1 MNVLRHSTKPLQ
13 IRGVRH
19 SSSVL
24 KQQLKSKL
32 IPEKKALYQ
41 RIKEHGDAPLGQTT
55 VSNLIGGMRG
65 LKCMLWEGSE
75 LDAEQGITFHGK
87 TIEECN
93 RKLPH
98 GPEEG
103 ATQMLP
109 EAMMWLILT
118 GENPTV
124 EQVRALSADLARN
137 SRLPKHVED
146 MIDAMPRDLHPM
158 TALAATTASLSHNS
172 DFQKKYTAGMT
183 KAEHWEATF
192 DDCLTL
198 LAKLPTLAA
207 RIYNHSKGVK
217 MTVEAREDRD
227 VTWNFAEMIGFQD
240 QEFREMLRLYLAL
253 HADHEGGNVSAHST
267 HLVGSALSDP
277 FLSYSAGL
285 LGLAGPLHGL
295 AAQDVLVFIL
305 KMAETLPEGYGDKD
319 VEKYLWDWLNSGRV
333 VPGYGHAVL
342 RKPDPRFTA
351 LHQFSANNQGISKDA
366 HWKLVD
372 VVSRVAPLVLTKHG
386 KTKNPHP
393 NVDSQSGVLLHYYG
407 LKETN
412 FYTVIF
418 GISRA
423 FGVLPQ
429 LIWDRALGLPIER
442 PKSLS
447 LNAIEKMVQA
457 RQ

>member
-1 MNVLRHSTKPLQ
+1 V
-13 IRGVRH
+13 
-19 SSSVL
+19 
-24 KQQLKSKL
+24 
-32 IPEKKALYQ
+32 
-41 RIKEHGDAPLGQTT
+41 
-55 VSNLIGGMRG
+55 
-65 LKCMLWEGSE
+65 
-75 LDAEQGITFHGK
+75 
-87 TIEECN
+87 
-93 RKLPH
+93 
-98 GPEEG
+98 
-103 ATQMLP
+103 
-109 EAMMWLILT
+109 
-118 GENPTV
+118 
-124 EQVRALSADLARN
+124 
-137 SRLPKHVED
+137 
-146 MIDAMPRDLHPM
+146 
-158 TALAATTASLSHNS
+158 
-172 DFQKKYTAGMT
+172 
-183 KAEHWEATF
+183 
-192 DDCLTL
+192 
-198 LAKLPTLAA
+198 
-207 RIYNHSKGVK
+207 
-217 MTVEAREDRD
+217 
-227 VTWNFAEMIGFQD
+227 
-240 QEFREMLRLYLAL
+240 LRLYLAL

>member
-1 MNVLRHSTKPLQ
+1 MHRVVCQVRPTNLRC
-13 IRGVRH
+13 VRH
-19 SSSVL
+19 SSSAL
-24 KQQLKSKL
+24 KNQLRDKL

-41 RIKEHGDAPLGQTT
+41 KIKDSGDAPLGQTT

-87 TIEECN
+87 TIQECN
-93 RKLPH
+93 DSLPH

-103 ATQMLP
+103 AKQMIP

-118 GENPTV
+118 GEKPTV
-124 EQVRALSADLARN
+124 DQVRALSADLARQ
-137 SRLPKHVED
+137 SRLPAHVENL
-146 MIDAMPRDLHPM
+146 IDAMPQQLHPM
-158 TALAATTASLSHNS
+158 TALAAATASLSHNS
-172 DFQKKYTAGMT
+172 DFREKYTKGMS
-183 KAEHWEATF
+183 KNNFWDATY
-192 DDCLTL
+192 DDSISL
-198 LAKLPTLAA
+198 LAKLPTIAA
-207 RIYNHSKGVK
+207 RIYNHSRGVK
-217 MTVEAREDRD
+217 TTYEAREDRD
-227 VTWNFAEMIGFQD
+227 VTWNFAEMIGFSD

-305 KMAETLPEGYGDKD
+305 KMAESLPQGYGDKD
-319 VEKYLWDWLNSGRV
+319 VENYLWEWLNSGRV

-351 LHQFSANNQGISKDA
+351 LHEFSSKNQGIREDPN
-366 HWKLVD
+366 WKLVD
-372 VVSRVAPLVLTKHG
+372 TVSRVAPQVLTKHG

-393 NVDSQSGVLLHYYG
+393 NVDSQSGVLLHHYG
-407 LKETN
+407 LKDTN

-429 LIWDRALGLPIER
+429 LVWDRALGLPIER

-447 LNAIEKMVQA
+447 LKAIEKMVSK
-457 RQ
+457 